1 MPLVLTRIHG
11 GDPMTTRRRLA
22 LVIMAAAA
30 VVLPAVRSQPA
41 DEAARKEADRIARWE
56 PQIAVFE
63 KQDAADP
70 PPPGGVVFA
79 GSSTVRLWDLAKS
92 FPDLKP
98 LNRGFG
104 GSHLA
109 DVRAYLPRLVLK
121 HRPRLVVV
129 HAGGNDLA
137 AGKPPAQVVAD
148 FVAIHKAVRAE
159 LPDCRVVFI
168 GIKPTLKRQA
178 LRDKEREVN
187 DGIRKDLGVAPGGV
201 FVEADQEF
209 CDAAGKP
216 RADLL
221 RADQLHLN
229 DAGYAILT
237 KIVR

>member
-1 MPLVLTRIHG
+1 MMTQRRGVLLVLAT
-11 GDPMTTRRRLA
+11 A
-22 LVIMAAAA
+22 VMA
-30 VVLPAVRSQPA
+30 LPAARSQPA
-41 DEAARKEADRIARWE
+41 AEAARKEAARIARWE
-56 PQIAVFE
+56 PQIAAFE
-63 KQDAADP
+63 KQDAAKP
-70 PPPGGVVFA
+70 TSPGGIVFT
-79 GSSTVRLWDLAKS
+79 GSSTIRLWDLKKS
-92 FPDLKP
+92 FPDLAP

-121 HRPRLVVV
+121 HKPRVVV
-129 HAGGNDLA
+129 IHAGGNDLA

-148 FVAIHKAVRAE
+148 FVAVHKAVRAA

-168 GIKPTLKRQA
+168 GIKPTLKRLA

-187 DGIRKDLGVAPGGV
+187 DGIRKDLAAAPGAV

-209 CDAAGKP
+209 CDAAGRP

-221 RADQLHLN
+221 RDDQLHLN

-237 KIVR
+237 RLVRPALAP